1 MAVNLFFLL
10 AWILSAAF
18 TVLIGAGIVTYLRRT
33 WQLIRAEGEGSWQSQ
48 LLDSIDQVQT
58 QLYSMSERLE
68 RLEQRLSPGDSG
80 DDDLLPPAN
89 DV

>member
-10 AWILSAAF
+10 WILSAAF

>member
-1 MAVNLFFLL
+1 MNLFFLL

>member
-1 MAVNLFFLL
+1 MNLFFLL
-10 AWILSAAF
+10 WILSAAF